1 MAPLY
6 DQVRNENYKSFCTIE
21 REQKVTF
28 YIILY
33 RIYCDYP
40 INMINLIL
48 GSFESQQVDIFHEFL
63 PWWRGKA
70 RRIWICV
77 PSYGGW

>member
-63 PWWRGKA
+63 PWWRGTA
-70 RRIWICV
+70 RRI
-77 PSYGGW
+77 